1 MTALIKA
8 LDLAAALASYRTSL
22 RKASDVELEHRAAS
36 VAALPGWFA
45 GELRQAISDERE
57 SRRLADRPKPSRTPK
72 VAAGAA
78 AVAGVPIAVVAGRLL
93 AEHAE
98 QVPQVLLYSPAVA
111 VGLVGA
117 VVGGGRLGR
126 WLDERRHG
134 LAVDVDE
141 ADLNPLG
148 RELLAQVRARRA
160 VGGES

>member
-1 MTALIKA
+1 MTVPTTD
-8 LDLAAALASYRTSL
+8 LDLAAALASYRTNL
-22 RKASDVELEHRAAS
+22 RKASNVELEHRAAS

-45 GELRQAISDERE
+45 DELRRMVEAERE
-57 SRRLADRPKPSRTPK
+57 SRRIADRPTSARMPRA
-72 VAAGAA
+72 AAGAA
-78 AVAGVPIAVVAGRLL
+78 VAGASLAVVAGRLL

-98 QVPQVLLYSPAVA
+98 QVPQALLYSPAVA

-141 ADLNPLG
+141 VDLDPLG
-148 RELLAQVRARRA
+148 RELLAQVRARRGA
-160 VGGES
+160 VS